1 MKQLTLILMI
11 LLISGC
17 TSRKQEYLVIQNW
30 FGGKNIKVLLNSELI
45 DTQIQ
50 NIYLNSRN
58 IKSLSLNRRM
68 DSIFIEQRKPNSKL
82 LCMRD
87 IKLDSISIQ
96 GIDQII
102 INNRRID
109 RDQFKKITIE
119 ESAVKSIEIIRSN
132 DLHVGNQN
140 NGVLVIKTK

>member
-1 MKQLTLILMI
+1 M
-11 LLISGC
+11 
-17 TSRKQEYLVIQNW
+17 IQNW

>member
-1 MKQLTLILMI
+1 
-11 LLISGC
+11 
-17 TSRKQEYLVIQNW
+17 
-30 FGGKNIKVLLNSELI
+30 
-45 DTQIQ
+45 
-50 NIYLNSRN
+50 
-58 IKSLSLNRRM
+58 M
-68 DSIFIEQRKPNSKL
+68 DSIFIEQRKPNFKL